1 MAKTNSLHVIGPLIN
16 PVSGGNTD
24 NMPRLKLDDNGDVP
38 YRRCGPSG
46 NGLRSKQYIREE
58 DPVPRSQREK
68 DDRFDMYRNDGPKAQ
83 RVSAP
88 IVRRTA
94 SDGPRQLWF
103 VACLVCA
110 LGAFCIFAD
119 SITIGMMGIPVR
131 LTSFEVILGSADS
144 PYALPANVVYMS
156 AMPAVFM
163 IMFAVFAFLK
173 EETFNKGSLALIA
186 VSAFVIVIAIYWS
199 IQVKEVC
206 IGYIYEFVPG
216 LGVIIEVMCAFA
228 LIIVTACQWCMNLAE
243 AKKGQR

>member
-1 MAKTNSLHVIGPLIN
+1 MIN

-88 IVRRTA
+88 IIRRTA
-94 SDGPRQLWF
+94 ADGPRQLWF

-186 VSAFVIVIAIYWS
+186 VSVLVIVLQINWCGKLPAADMLNMIRYTPGYGVLIEIA
-199 IQVKEVC
+199 C
-206 IGYIYEFVPG
+206 A
-216 LGVIIEVMCAFA
+216 VM
-228 LIIVTACQWCMNLAE
+228 LIIVITA
-243 AKKGQR
+243 QRILNAVAAGRSEH